1 MLRNR
6 FLPSFQET
14 EVIQQILPVAKKT
27 NREISE
33 MFVIKPST
41 VQTDPCIDELFPL
54 DTSKEYILGIDE
66 ENK

>member
-1 MLRNR
+1 M
-6 FLPSFQET
+6 
-14 EVIQQILPVAKKT
+14 AKKT